1 MQIVLARPR
10 GFCAGVTRAIEI
22 VERALAIHGAPVYVF
37 HEIVHNG
44 HVVGDLERQGAIFV
58 DDIAAIPRGAVTV
71 FSAHGVA
78 ADVEREARLRDLE
91 VIDATCP
98 LVAKVHLQV
107 QRFARQ
113 GLPVVLIG
121 HAGHD
126 EVVGTVGKV
135 RDPVHVVGSIA
146 EVERLPIPPGTRVA
160 YVTQTTLSVDDTRE
174 IIAALERRY
183 PGLQGPELDDICY
196 ATHNRQQAVKQI
208 AGDVDLMLVV
218 GAANSS
224 NSHRLQ
230 EVAAHCGCAA
240 HLVDDAAAIDPSWL
254 AGARRV
260 GVTAGASAPEY
271 LVDGVISR
279 LRELG
284 ASSEI
289 EVGNLVENVTF
300 RLPAAVLRRNVRRAP
315 EQQSVAQQPAYAGV
329 L

>member
-44 HVVGDLERQGAIFV
+44 HVVHDLERQGAVFV
-58 DDIAAIPRGAVTV
+58 DDIAMIPRGSVTV

-78 ADVEREARLRDLE
+78 ASIEHEARLRSLE

-98 LVAKVHLQV
+98 LVAKVHLHV
-107 QRFARQ
+107 QRFVRM

-126 EVVGTVGKV
+126 EVVGTIGKV
-135 RDPVHVVGSIA
+135 REHIHVVGRIA
-146 EVERLPIPPGTRVA
+146 DIERLPMPPGTPIA
-160 YVTQTTLSVDDTRE
+160 YVTQTTLSVDDTRD
-174 IIAALERRY
+174 IIAALARRY
-183 PGLQGPELDDICY
+183 PDLQGPELDDICY

-208 AGDVDLMLVV
+208 AGDVDLVLVV
-218 GAANSS
+218 GASNSS

-240 HLVDDAAAIDPSWL
+240 HLVDDAGAIDPAWL

-271 LVDGVISR
+271 LVEGVLRR

-284 ASSEI
+284 ATSEI
-289 EVGNLVENVTF
+289 EMGGLVENVTF
-300 RLPAAVLRRNVRRAP
+300 RLPAAVMRRHVRRAP
-315 EQQSVAQQPAYAGV
+315 EAVQQPAYAGF
-329 L
+329 